1 MKSNLERAQDFAIDQ
16 WLSDHPNDM
25 TYDQIIALLKQDT
38 WNRKDSEWYETI
50 TPWYLIEDHSGE
62 QIANFIED
70 TCADVQRL
78 LG

>member
-16 WLSDHPNDM
+16 WLSDHPEDM
-25 TYDQIIALLKQDT
+25 TYDEIIALLKQDT
-38 WNRKDSEWYETI
+38 WNRKDSKWYETI
-50 TPWYLIEDHSGE
+50 TAWYLIEDHSGE

>member
-1 MKSNLERAQDFAIDQ
+1 MKTNLERAQDFAIDQ
-16 WLSDHPNDM
+16 WISDHPEDM
-25 TYDQIIALLKQDT
+25 TYDEILALLKQDV
-38 WNRKDSEWYETI
+38 WNRADSEWKETI
-50 TPWYLIEDHSGE
+50 SPWYLIEDHSGE